1 MIRNVKLLIS
11 MLVFGLFQTAWGQSQ
26 EAEKAY
32 LAGEYDVAFADVAAD
47 RGADACAF
55 GARMLLAKAM
65 SGDVQPPRSLLS
77 AALAEANNALV
88 VEPQHIE
95 GRLQKAIALSLLV
108 RPMSLREARDSG
120 FGEEARALAEAVL
133 VDDPANAYAHGF
145 LAVWHIEVINRGG
158 FLGAMVL
165 GANMDDAERHY
176 AAAVHASPGD
186 AALHWQYARALAAL
200 NARKYLEEVSDA
212 LNAALAAPV
221 GSVLEQVM
229 QDRARTLSAA
239 VASSSTRDV
248 EALAKT
254 ML

>member
-1 MIRNVKLLIS
+1 

-165 GANMDDAERHY
+165 GASMDDAERHY
-176 AAAVHASPGD
+176 AAAVQASPGD
-186 AALHWQYARALAAL
+186 AALHWQYARA
-200 NARKYLEEVSDA
+200 LEEVSDA

>member
-165 GANMDDAERHY
+165 GASMDDA
-176 AAAVHASPGD
+176 
-186 AALHWQYARALAAL
+186 
-200 NARKYLEEVSDA
+200 EEVSDA